1 MLYHLSHQGRL
12 IIQER
17 FPPPPQLIPLH
28 TARTKQ
34 EKQSS
39 KKQVKCLQGALWKR
53 QTLGGPCPEHTCS
66 TWPPGVSGT
75 PAHHPQSHL
84 GEEEQPGLPWKQPL
98 PPLGPSGRGHAHVGG
113 GSPMPAQS
121 WAPATWEG
129 KRQLVPAATSP
140 ASSSQAPGWG
150 REDPA
155 MPWGTTQ
162 TPCLFSVG
170 ISPGSFQ
177 MAPETPTTMC
187 LHCRET
193 PATNSCFTTLP
204 WLTGD
209 HCTHCGPLLGLLGTP
224 TPDSPWT
231 GNTDFLSQADFCLWA
246 QPAAP
251 EKAL

>member
-12 IIQER
+12 ITQREVH
-17 FPPPPQLIPLH
+17 PPPQLIPLH

-39 KKQVKCLQGALWKR
+39 KKQVKCLQGASGR
-53 QTLGGPCPEHTCS
+53 DRDSGGPCPEHTCS

-75 PAHHPQSHL
+75 PAHHPQPHL
-84 GEEEQPGLPWKQPL
+84 GEEEWLGLPWKQPL
-98 PPLGPSGRGHAHVGG
+98 PPLGFSGRGDMHVGA
-113 GSPMPAQS
+113 GSPIPAQP

-140 ASSSQAPGWG
+140 ASPVKCRDGG

-177 MAPETPTTMC
+177 MALETPATMC
-187 LHCRET
+187 LLCRET
-193 PATNSCFTTLP
+193 PAANSCFTTLS
-204 WLTGD
+204 WLAGD
-209 HCTHCGPLLGLLGTP
+209 HCTDCGPLL
-224 TPDSPWT
+224 
-231 GNTDFLSQADFCLWA
+231 
-246 QPAAP
+246 
-251 EKAL
+251 E